1 MARDSVWDYPIQV
14 NLDPWGISCHQS
26 TSRQARRKKLN
37 GRANRHSCVARR
49 CFGRFA
55 ALGLGLLAIL
65 VAGLLFVLATTAYAL
80 SFGDVGASHPYVTA
94 ISDLASRGLING
106 FPDGTFRPDAPVER
120 EQFAKMIVKTLGL
133 PVSAADADPFTDV
146 PRNLDPADPFY
157 PDKYVAVCYEKG
169 LTDAKTPTT
178 FAPFDDL
185 SRAQLITFVARA
197 ANLPDPPASYSPP
210 FGNFSAEHYSWARKA
225 AYAGLLDGLQG
236 MGPSFDFFQSASRGE
251 CAQVLHNLL
260 LLTQPANT
268 RSTLSP
274 PATLGAA
281 PANANT
287 SNDPGL
293 ANGTARR
300 GSLHGVERI
309 FRNPY
314 VITGIC
320 VVLLALGAVLIVVR
334 RARSA
339 RGQRQDSTGP
349 IAPSATQEDVQTL
362 LREWREKKPLIS
374 PWPEMENRNPSSDD
388 ALLHARGSADVTLW
402 NELVKLAES
411 RTRPEA

>member
-1 MARDSVWDYPIQV
+1 M
-14 NLDPWGISCHQS
+14 
-26 TSRQARRKKLN
+26 
-37 GRANRHSCVARR
+37 
-49 CFGRFA
+49 
-55 ALGLGLLAIL
+55 
-65 VAGLLFVLATTAYAL
+65 
-80 SFGDVGASHPYVTA
+80 
-94 ISDLASRGLING
+94 
-106 FPDGTFRPDAPVER
+106 
-120 EQFAKMIVKTLGL
+120 
-133 PVSAADADPFTDV
+133 
-146 PRNLDPADPFY
+146 
-157 PDKYVAVCYEKG
+157 AVCYEKG

-197 ANLPDPPASYSPP
+197 AILPDPPASYSPP
-210 FGNFSAEHYSWARKA
+210 FGNFSAEHYGWARKA

-268 RSTLSP
+268 ASTLSP
-274 PATLGAA
+274 PTTLGAT

-287 SNDPGL
+287 SNDSGL
-293 ANGTARR
+293 ASGAGAL
-300 GSLHGVERI
+300 GSLHAVERI
-309 FRNPY
+309 LRNPY

-320 VVLLALGAVLIVVR
+320 VVLVALGAVLLVVR

-339 RGQRQDSTGP
+339 RGQSQHPTGP

-362 LREWREKKPLIS
+362 LREWQEKKPLIS
-374 PWPEMENRNPSSDD
+374 PWPEMENRSPSANN

-402 NELVKLAES
+402 NELVKSAES